1 MTLKFYKYKKSLS
14 MVYIIKIQMRTN
26 YYTKMEL
33 NLFFKE
39 NIYVKNLMRKV
50 EKTMEKLKNNIYLS

>member
-14 MVYIIKIQMRTN
+14 MVYILKIQMRTN

-50 EKTMEKLKNNIYLS
+50 EKTMQKLKNNIYLS

>member
-1 MTLKFYKYKKSLS
+1 
-14 MVYIIKIQMRTN
+14 MRTN